1 MYFFEIQ
8 LINLMLVY
16 RCFRFMV
23 YTGKINVRLL
33 SIDLRSQ
40 LLFRDCD
47 VISLKFS
54 QLIMN
59 TIKCGT

>member
-16 RCFRFMV
+16 RCFRFIV